1 VAAVEY
7 LIIGGGHAGVTAAAT
22 LRKSGAQ
29 GQLLI
34 LSTEPEY
41 PYLRYTLSK
50 DFLQGKRPR
59 RRTLLRPP
67 EFYQQQDIQ
76 LRTGIQAL
84 RLDPSRRAVALDT
97 GEELAYQTLLW
108 ATGALVRRLPIPGA
122 ELDGV
127 YYLRTLAD
135 AEALRQE
142 MAPDR

>member
-1 VAAVEY
+1 MAAVEY

-34 LSTEPEY
+34 LSAEPEY

-67 EFYQQQDIQ
+67 ESYQQQDIQ
-76 LRTGIQAL
+76 LRTGIQVL
-84 RLDPSRRAVALDT
+84 RLDPSRHTVALDT
-97 GEELAYQTLLW
+97 GEELAYQTLLL
-108 ATGALVRRLPIPGA
+108 ATGGFSTAVAYPG
-122 ELDGV
+122 G
-127 YYLRTLAD
+127 
-135 AEALRQE
+135 
-142 MAPDR
+142 